1 MINLNN
7 VSLVFQGGSVAL
19 SNITT
24 SINEGEFVYLV
35 GHSGSGKSSF
45 LKLLYKEYISTK
57 GEIEVAGL
65 NVVQLQKWKTPLL
78 RRKLGV
84 VTQEPQLLEKR
95 NTYENISFALEVMG
109 STAEEIESKTNTL
122 LDLVE
127 LNENAFKFPDQLS
140 GGEQTRVSIA
150 RSLANNPLILLCDE
164 PTGNLDPDLSIQ
176 IVSLLEKINRA
187 GTTVVMAT
195 HDSSIVNRRKK
206 RVIELSNGKIVRD
219 EEEGTYILRKM
230 MNKFSY
236 VIKNTILNMRR
247 TPLLVFATIIAV
259 LVSSFLVFTTLS
271 ARSIVQNNT
280 LRWQNG
286 THVVVFLDDRV
297 TTTAHK
303 QLQESLESYSEV
315 RTVDYFTK
323 AEAEDEFRAL
333 FKDQPDLL
341 SEVDYE
347 KLPSSLRVNL
357 NNPSDYELIIERMDG
372 NPAVKEIRTSGE
384 AIERLLSLTDTLVIS
399 ASAFALLVGFAAFIL
414 IINTLRLAA
423 YSKKKEIKIM
433 RLVGASSTYIRLPF
447 IFEAIFESL
456 IGTSI
461 AVGLGWG
468 IIEYSKNSIVAESIF
483 DITISDSYL
492 IYLTVVLLLSSIIFG
507 LIASFVGIRKVLND

>member
-1 MINLNN
+1 
-7 VSLVFQGGSVAL
+7 
-19 SNITT
+19 
-24 SINEGEFVYLV
+24 
-35 GHSGSGKSSF
+35 
-45 LKLLYKEYISTK
+45 
-57 GEIEVAGL
+57 
-65 NVVQLQKWKTPLL
+65 
-78 RRKLGV
+78 
-84 VTQEPQLLEKR
+84 
-95 NTYENISFALEVMG
+95 
-109 STAEEIESKTNTL
+109 
-122 LDLVE
+122 
-127 LNENAFKFPDQLS
+127 
-140 GGEQTRVSIA
+140 
-150 RSLANNPLILLCDE
+150 
-164 PTGNLDPDLSIQ
+164 
-176 IVSLLEKINRA
+176 
-187 GTTVVMAT
+187 
-195 HDSSIVNRRKK
+195 
-206 RVIELSNGKIVRD
+206 
-219 EEEGTYILRKM
+219 

-236 VIKNTILNMRR
+236 VVKNTILNMRR

-414 IINTLRLAA
+414 IINTLRLSA

-492 IYLTVVLLLSSIIFG
+492 IYLTLVLLLSSIVFG
-507 LIASFVGIRKVLND
+507 LFASFVGIRKVLND

>member
-1 MINLNN
+1 
-7 VSLVFQGGSVAL
+7 
-19 SNITT
+19 
-24 SINEGEFVYLV
+24 
-35 GHSGSGKSSF
+35 
-45 LKLLYKEYISTK
+45 
-57 GEIEVAGL
+57 
-65 NVVQLQKWKTPLL
+65 
-78 RRKLGV
+78 
-84 VTQEPQLLEKR
+84 
-95 NTYENISFALEVMG
+95 
-109 STAEEIESKTNTL
+109 
-122 LDLVE
+122 
-127 LNENAFKFPDQLS
+127 
-140 GGEQTRVSIA
+140 
-150 RSLANNPLILLCDE
+150 
-164 PTGNLDPDLSIQ
+164 
-176 IVSLLEKINRA
+176 
-187 GTTVVMAT
+187 
-195 HDSSIVNRRKK
+195 
-206 RVIELSNGKIVRD
+206 
-219 EEEGTYILRKM
+219 

-236 VIKNTILNMRR
+236 VVKNTILNMRR

-271 ARSIVQNNT
+271 GRSIVQNNT

-303 QLQESLESYSEV
+303 QLQESLESYPEV
-315 RTVDYFTK
+315 RTVDYFSK
-323 AEAEDEFRAL
+323 AEAEDEFRVL

-357 NNPSDYELIIERMDG
+357 NNPSDYELIIERMEG

-447 IFEAIFESL
+447 IFEAVFESL
-456 IGTSI
+456 VGTSL

-483 DITISDSYL
+483 DITIADSYL
-492 IYLTVVLLLSSIIFG
+492 IYLTLVLLLSSVIFG
-507 LIASFVGIRKVLND
+507 LFASFVGIRKVLND

>member
-1 MINLNN
+1 
-7 VSLVFQGGSVAL
+7 
-19 SNITT
+19 
-24 SINEGEFVYLV
+24 
-35 GHSGSGKSSF
+35 
-45 LKLLYKEYISTK
+45 
-57 GEIEVAGL
+57 
-65 NVVQLQKWKTPLL
+65 
-78 RRKLGV
+78 
-84 VTQEPQLLEKR
+84 
-95 NTYENISFALEVMG
+95 
-109 STAEEIESKTNTL
+109 
-122 LDLVE
+122 
-127 LNENAFKFPDQLS
+127 
-140 GGEQTRVSIA
+140 
-150 RSLANNPLILLCDE
+150 
-164 PTGNLDPDLSIQ
+164 
-176 IVSLLEKINRA
+176 
-187 GTTVVMAT
+187 
-195 HDSSIVNRRKK
+195 
-206 RVIELSNGKIVRD
+206 
-219 EEEGTYILRKM
+219 

-236 VIKNTILNMRR
+236 VVKNTILNMRR

-271 ARSIVQNNT
+271 GRSIVQNNT

-303 QLQESLESYSEV
+303 QLQESLESYPEV
-315 RTVDYFTK
+315 RTVDYFSK
-323 AEAEDEFRAL
+323 AEAEDEFRVL

-357 NNPSDYELIIERMDG
+357 NNPSDYELIIERMEG

-447 IFEAIFESL
+447 IFEAVFESL
-456 IGTSI
+456 VGTSI

-483 DITISDSYL
+483 DITIADSYL
-492 IYLTVVLLLSSIIFG
+492 IYLTLVLLLTSIIFG
-507 LIASFVGIRKVLND
+507 LFASFVGIRKVLND